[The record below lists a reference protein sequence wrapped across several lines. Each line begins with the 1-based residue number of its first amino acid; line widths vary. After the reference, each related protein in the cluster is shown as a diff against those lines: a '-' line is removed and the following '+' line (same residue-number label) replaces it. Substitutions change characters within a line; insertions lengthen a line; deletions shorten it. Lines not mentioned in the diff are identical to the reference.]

1 MVGEHIVRYRLRLA
15 ALTGMLA
22 GLFAPPMALAQA
34 PNVANPVAIHVLSTR
49 PDLVSGGSA
58 LVEVTVPADA
68 APSSLTVERNG
79 VDVSGLFARRANRQI
94 ESLLTG
100 LRLGD
105 NTVTAALDGG
115 GRAQLTLLNHPAAA

>member
-58 LVEVTVPADA
+58 LAEVTVPAAA
-68 APSSLTVERNG
+68 APSSPAVDRNG
-79 VDVSGLFARRANRQI
+79 VDVSGLLPPPAHAKIDGRRPGLP
-94 ESLLTG
+94 LLP
-100 LRLGD
+100 D
-105 NTVTAALDGG
+105 TA
-115 GRAQLTLLNHPAAA
+115 T